1 MSQNADLTFKDLLQ
15 LMWNG
20 RWTVLPITL
29 AVGVVGSLY
38 VQTLKPIYQV
48 DALVQIE
55 SKEGGKGGLNPLG
68 AMADVFEMNNPAE
81 TEIEILKSRMVL
93 GQVVKMRGMDVVVT
107 PAPRSFLDRL
117 RKVAPPALE
126 VTRLEMPEE
135 LVGTEFQLTL
145 GDKGAYTLR
154 SKILAGEIK
163 GKIGVPVDSTGNA
176 WKVGLFVAT
185 AKQAKPGDVF
195 TLKRKPLLDAIS
207 SVSKEFGASELGK
220 KTGIVKLTF
229 MNGNPVIAASILND
243 IANTYVRQNVERKS
257 AEAEKTLEFLE
268 SQMPEIKKGLEES
281 EQRLNSYRIQVGS
294 VDLTE
299 EAKLALG
306 QQVAT
311 QQKLVEL
318 EQKKKESLQH
328 FKADHPNVR
337 TIDSLTAVILA
348 EAKIQD
354 AQVKALPEQQQAV
367 VRLMRD
373 VQVNTELYT
382 GLLNNVQQLKVVK
395 AGEIGNVRVVD
406 YALPRLKPVKP
417 QRSAMILLS
426 FVLGLFLGGA
436 VMLVRRLLQGGVE
449 DPRVVEKEL
458 GLPVYATVP
467 HSEDQQKLHRRMKR
481 REKGVHLLSVQ
492 VPDDLAV
499 ESLRSLRTTLHF
511 SMLDAT
517 NKILLLVGPSPNLG
531 KSFVTANFAATL
543 AQAGH
548 KVLLLDADLR
558 RGHLHNYFG
567 GTRGKGFSDILSGK
581 MGFDEVV
588 RETGVEG
595 LSLLTTGAL
604 PPNPSELLMHEN
616 CLWLFQQIQEKY
628 DYVVIDS
635 APVLAVTDATIIG
648 KIAGTTLMILKH
660 GKHPIAEI
668 EACQKRLSQADV
680 TLKGV
685 VFNDVDL
692 KAATSSVTYGTAA
705 YTYGYKQDPNKA

>member
-20 RWTVLPITL
+20 RWTVLPITV
-29 AVGVVGSLY
+29 AVGIVGSLY
-38 VQTLKPIYQV
+38 VQTLKPVYQV

-55 SKEGGKGGLNPLG
+55 SKEGGKAGINPLG

-93 GQVVKMRGMDVVVT
+93 GEVVRMRQMDLRVMPLT
-107 PAPRSFLDRL
+107 HGFLDRL
-117 RKVAPPALE
+117 LKKPVPGLE
-126 VTRLEMPEE
+126 VSRLEMPAE
-135 LVGTEFQLTL
+135 LVGSEFTLTL
-145 GDKGAYTLR
+145 GEKGAFVLK
-154 SKILAGEIK
+154 SSVLAGEIK
-163 GKIGVPVDSTGNA
+163 GKVGVPVDSATNA
-176 WKVGLFVAT
+176 WKVGLFVAKT
-185 AKQAKPGDVF
+185 HEAQSGDAF
-195 TLKRKPLLDAIS
+195 SLRKRPLLDAIGS
-207 SVSKEFGASELGK
+207 IASEFGATEKGK
-220 KTGIVKLTF
+220 KTGIVKLTY
-229 MNGNPVIAASILND
+229 MDGNPVRAASVLND
-243 IANTYVRQNVERKS
+243 IAETYVRQNVERKS
-257 AEAEKTLEFLE
+257 AEAQKTLEFLE
-268 SQMPEIKKGLEES
+268 SQMPEIKKSLEES

-299 EAKLALG
+299 EARLALT
-306 QQVAT
+306 QQVNT

-318 EQKKKESLQH
+318 QQKRKEALQH
-328 FKADHPNVR
+328 FKADHPNVK
-337 TIDSLTAVILA
+337 TIDSLSAIVMA
-348 EAKIQD
+348 EAKVQD

-382 GLLNNVQQLKVVK
+382 GLLNNVQQLRVVK

-406 YALPRLKPVKP
+406 EALPRLKPVKP

-426 FVLGLFLGGA
+426 FVLGFFLGGA

-467 HSEDQQKLHRRMKR
+467 HSEDQLKLHKKMKR
-481 REKGVHLLSVQ
+481 REKGVHLLSVAI
-492 VPDDLAV
+492 PDDLAV

-511 SMLDAT
+511 SMLDAP

-567 GTRGKGFSDILSGK
+567 ETRGKGFSDILSGK
-581 MGFDEVV
+581 MGFEDVV
-588 RETGVEG
+588 RVTGVEG
-595 LSLLTTGAL
+595 LSLLTTGHL

-616 CLWLFQQIQEKY
+616 CHWLFQQIQEKY

-648 KIAGTTLMILKH
+648 KLAGTTLMILKH

-705 YTYGYKQDPNKA
+705 YTYGYKQDANKA